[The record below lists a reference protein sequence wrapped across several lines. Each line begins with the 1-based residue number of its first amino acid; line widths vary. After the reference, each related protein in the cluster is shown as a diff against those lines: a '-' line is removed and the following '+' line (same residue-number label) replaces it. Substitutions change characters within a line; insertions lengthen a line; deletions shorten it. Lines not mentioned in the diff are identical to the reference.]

1 VSDTN
6 ILDHARTA
14 LDDHAWQDAYEA
26 FVSLRDTEELSP
38 EDWERFGEAAWWSAH
53 PQESLDAFERAYTAH
68 TSAGNLRRAGYVSL
82 RLAIEHA
89 DRMEPALWNGW
100 LQRSIRLLSDL
111 PDCVERGYLELG
123 LVRASFDRGAVDD
136 AIQHATRAQEIGSR
150 FGDPDLVAYGL
161 VLRGGA
167 MVFMGQIEAGL
178 ALVDE
183 GILSAVGG
191 ELTPYAAGS
200 IYCITIGVCRSVAD
214 YGRAAEWTAAA
225 ARWCERQSITAFPGV
240 CRVQRAEI
248 MLLHGRFTE
257 AEEEAQRA
265 LTELSAFGRLPQAG
279 AGSYEIGEIRLRL
292 GDLDGAEDAFGTAHR
307 LGFEPHPGLGLLHLA
322 RGRIDAARAAIVTA
336 LADAVEPLDRARLLA
351 ARAQIALVAH
361 DVTDA
366 RAAAEEL
373 EGIASRIPSPVIH
386 AMAHEAKGA
395 TLTLEDDPAA
405 AIVELRKGLRAWT
418 EVDAPFEAAQTRR
431 WLALAHRLSGDETS
445 AVLEL
450 QAAKEAFE
458 RLGAHRE
465 ADRCDELIRAGEQD
479 AAGRRV
485 TRTFMFTD
493 IVGSTDLIGT
503 IGDEAWK
510 DVVGWHDDSLR
521 TAIASHRGEVVRTTG
536 DGFFATFGDVDA
548 AVECAI
554 AIQRRLAEHRRR
566 NGFAPQVRIGLH
578 TADATAVGDDYAG
591 LGVHEAA
598 RVGAWAEGGEILAT
612 TSTIEAAAVPLT
624 VSDDREV
631 SLKGLPQPVRVA
643 SIAWREA

>member
-1 VSDTN
+1 M
-6 ILDHARTA
+6 LDRARKA
-14 LDDHAWQDAYEA
+14 LDDHAWHDAYDLL
-26 FVSLRDTEELSP
+26 VSVREREELSA
-38 EDWERFGEAAWWSAH
+38 EDWERLGEAAWWSAH
-53 PQESLDAFERAYTAH
+53 PDESLDAFERAFSAH
-68 TSAGNLRRAGYVSL
+68 TAAGNPRRAAYVAM

-89 DRMEPALWNGW
+89 DRMDTALWSGW
-100 LQRSIRLLSDL
+100 LQRSIRLLADE
-111 PDCVERGYLELG
+111 PECVEQGYLELC
-123 LVRASFDRGAVDD
+123 LVRSSFDRGAIDE
-136 AIQHATRAQEIGSR
+136 AIEHANRAHEIGSR

-167 MVFMGQIEAGL
+167 TVVLGEVEDGL

-225 ARWCERQSITAFPGV
+225 ARWCDNQSITAFPGV

-248 MLLHGRFTE
+248 MLLHGNYGE
-257 AEEEAQRA
+257 AEEEARLA

-279 AGSYEIGEIRLRL
+279 AGSYEIGEVRLRL
-292 GDLDGAEDAFGTAHR
+292 GDLDGAEEAFGTAHR

-322 RGRIDAARAAIVTA
+322 RGRIDAARASIATA
-336 LADAVEPLDRARLLA
+336 LADAMDPLDRARLLS
-351 ARAQIALVAH
+351 ARAQVALVAH

-366 RAAAEEL
+366 GAAAEEL
-373 EGIASRIPSPVIH
+373 EAIASRLPSPVLH
-386 AMAHEAKGA
+386 AMAHQTKGA
-395 TLTLEDDPAA
+395 TLTLQDDPTA
-405 AIVELRKGLRAWT
+405 AIVELRKALRAWT
-418 EVDAPFEAAQTRR
+418 EIDAPFDAAQARR
-431 WLALAHRLSGDETS
+431 WLALAHRLSGDEAS

-450 QAAKEAFE
+450 RAAKESFE
-458 RLGAHRE
+458 RLGAQRE
-465 ADRCDELIRAGEQD
+465 ADRCDELIRAGDVD
-479 AAGRRV
+479 AAGKRV

-510 DVVGWHDDSLR
+510 DVVGWHDESLR

-536 DGFFATFGDVDA
+536 DGFFATFGDVGA
-548 AVECAI
+548 AVDCAI
-554 AIQRRLAEHRRR
+554 SIQRRLAEHRRR

-578 TADATAVGDDYAG
+578 TADATAIGDDYAG

-598 RVGAWAEGGEILAT
+598 RVGALAEGGEILAT
-612 TSTIEAAAVPLT
+612 VPTIEAAGMLVT
-624 VSDDREV
+624 VSEEREV
-631 SLKGLPQPVRVA
+631 SLKGLPHPVRVA
-643 SIAWREA
+643 SIGWRESSG